1 MADKFKTA
9 GVQAPSI
16 TPEMIRNSKTIACEC
31 GGVLFEEK
39 IIFKKL
45 SAILSPS
52 GKEET
57 IPMPVMVCTK
67 CGLIPAVFDP
77 QNVIPKELKAIL
89 TDSPVA
95 DATLRVIKD

>member
-1 MADKFKTA
+1 MPDKFKAA

-31 GGVLFEEK
+31 GGLIFEEK

-45 SAILSPS
+45 SAIISPS

-57 IPMPVMVCTK
+57 IPMPVMVCSK
-67 CGLIPAVFDP
+67 CGLVPHVFDP
-77 QNVIPKELKAIL
+77 QNVIPAELKAVIA
-89 TDSPVA
+89 DSPVNA
-95 DATLRVIKD
+95 APLKVIKD